1 MTLRTNYVVQTFE
14 IHRKRLVPTTK
25 AVAKSEVTALRS
37 AETIAQSKSGAAAL
51 EIIADDETGE
61 LSSARVLAKFGEV
74 PDDFEE
80 LLQG

>member
-1 MTLRTNYVVQTFE
+1 MTLRTSYVVQTFE
-14 IHRKRLVPTTK
+14 IHRKRLVPTIK
-25 AVAKSEVTALRS
+25 ASAKSELTAVRS
-37 AETIAQSKSGAAAL
+37 AENIAQTKSGAAAL

-61 LSSARVLAKFGEV
+61 LSSARVIAKFGEV

>member
-1 MTLRTNYVVQTFE
+1 MTLRTTYVVQTFE

-25 AVAKSEVTALRS
+25 SQSKSELSAVRS
-37 AETIAQSKSGAAAL
+37 AESVAQSKSGAAAL

-61 LSSARVLAKFGEV
+61 LSSARVIAKFGDV

-80 LLQG
+80 LLRG